1 MLYNEYGLSLLGFG
15 LMRLPTL
22 EDGSIDMD
30 ETARIIDYAIEN
42 GVNYFDTAH
51 PYHNGTSEFVIREL
65 LKRHPR
71 DKVFIADKYPGH
83 QLFKEHHPDQIFEE
97 QLQKCGVDYFDY
109 YLLHNVNDES
119 VHVYEDPRWNL
130 IDYFVEQ
137 KRLGR
142 IKHLGFSNHS
152 SPETLYKFLKDHQGT
167 FDFCQIQYNYMDEE
181 LQDGAL
187 KYQYLEEFGVPIWV
201 MEPVR
206 GGKLAE
212 PNERL
217 RAMRPDESEASWA
230 FRWLMLKPAVK
241 VILSGMSNFDQVVDN
256 IKTFSTD
263 KPLSVEETE
272 LLSEI
277 AKEKRNFI
285 PCTGCRYC
293 VDHCPQGLDIP
304 RLLQL
309 YNEGKY
315 EAGLTL
321 GMALEFKPEET
332 KPQACLGCG
341 SCEQICPQ
349 QIKISECMSELCDIL
364 ESVPKWAEL
373 CEQRA
378 REAEALRK
386 K

>member
-1 MLYNEYGLSLLGFG
+1 MLYNEYGISMLGFG

-22 EDGSIDMD
+22 ENGQIDMD

-51 PYHNGTSEFVIREL
+51 PYHNGTSEFVVREL

-83 QLFKEHHPDQIFEE
+83 QLFKEHHPEQIFEE
-97 QLQKCGVDYFDY
+97 QLEKCDVDYFDY

-152 SPETLYKFLKDHQGT
+152 SPETLYKFLKNHPGT

-212 PNERL
+212 PNDKL
-217 RAMRPDESEASWA
+217 RALRPDESEAAWA
-230 FRWLMLKPAVK
+230 FRWLMRKPQVK
-241 VILSGMSNFDQVVDN
+241 VILSGMSNYDQVVDN
-256 IKTFSTD
+256 IKTFSEY
-263 KPLSVEETE
+263 KPLTDEEME
-272 LLSEI
+272 LLSAI

-293 VDHCPQGLDIP
+293 VSHCPQGLNIP
-304 RLLQL
+304 KLLQF

-315 EAGLTL
+315 DASLTL

-332 KPQACLGCG
+332 LPSACLGCG

-364 ESVPKWAEL
+364 NGIPKWADL

-378 REAEALRK
+378 KEAELLRNK
-386 K
+386 